1 MLVFWFACL
10 TVRVLS
16 PTPLFLSLRSLLF
29 ALGFWASLL
38 IYLPILPVVQ
48 FLPMR
53 QRFLI
58 LRGWNWMTVHWLRL
72 TCGVRWKVEG
82 TVPEGGGVIIANH
95 QSTWETLFLPLVVRG
110 PVFVLKRELLRVPV
124 FGWGLAL
131 ARPIAIDRADGRE
144 ALKRILSVGRE
155 RIQEG
160 RWVVIFP
167 EGTRTAPGCIEK
179 FKPGGA
185 MLATQNGAR
194 VVPIAHN
201 AGCAWPRKG
210 FIKRPMTITFRI
222 GPVIETE
229 GRGASEVNAEVEAW
243 VRAQLA
249 TMPCPD
255 PKD

>member
-1 MLVFWFACL
+1 MLTIILA
-10 TVRVLS
+10 
-16 PTPLFLSLRSLLF
+16 LRSALF
-29 ALGFWASLL
+29 AVGFWVSLL
-38 IYLPILPVVQ
+38 IYLPILPVVW
-48 FLPMR
+48 FLPMH

-58 LRGWNWMTVHWLRL
+58 LRGWNWMVVYWLRL

-82 TVPEGGGVIIANH
+82 SIPEGGGVIIANH
-95 QSTWETLFLPLVVRG
+95 QSTWETLFLPLVVLG

-144 ALKRILSVGRE
+144 ALKRILSVGGE
-155 RIQEG
+155 RIREG

-167 EGTRTAPGCIEK
+167 EGTRTAPGQMGK

-185 MLATQNGAR
+185 MLAVQNGAR

-222 GPVIETE
+222 GPVIETA
-229 GRGASEVNAEVEAW
+229 GRSASEVNAEVEGW
-243 VRAQLA
+243 IRTQLA
-249 TMPCPD
+249 SLTCPEA
-255 PKD
+255 

>member
-1 MLVFWFACL
+1 MSTF
-10 TVRVLS
+10 VLA
-16 PTPLFLSLRSLLF
+16 LRSALF
-29 ALGFWASLL
+29 AVGFWISLL

-48 FLPMR
+48 FLPL
-53 QRFLI
+53 QKRFFI
-58 LRGWNWMTVHWLRL
+58 LRGWNWMVVQWLRL

-110 PVFVLKRELLRVPV
+110 PVFVLKRELLRVPI

-131 ARPIAIDRADGRE
+131 ARPIAIDRAAGRE

-155 RIQEG
+155 RIAQG

-167 EGTRTAPGCIEK
+167 EGTRNAPGEMDK

-194 VVPIAHN
+194 VLLIAHN
-201 AGCAWPRKG
+201 AGCFWPRKG
-210 FIKRPMTITFRI
+210 FIKRPGTITFRI
-222 GPVIETE
+222 GPVIETK
-229 GRGASEVNAEVEAW
+229 GRSAGEVNAEAEAW
-243 VRAQLA
+243 VRAQLE
-249 TMPCPD
+249 TMPCPQGQG
-255 PKD
+255 